1 MKNFLKVIAF
11 CSLLNVKLILS
22 AAKETLTIEIKYT
35 SSSGGRS
42 QNNITNE
49 INNLSCIINESFTIN
64 IHRDDNLVKDTWIDS
79 LQLLNKILNTNLI
92 KQKQAV
98 NHNWNQENLKFALRN
113 CPNIQAIKR
122 SLLLI
127 DYFKKNNQNDLFQK
141 TIESCSYFLDTLSKD
156 LVPKDNVKTDYSNI
170 NKSAQKLYANITQE
184 TNQPGMPFY
193 FRYPFFGYYYIKFIE
208 LFTSLK
214 NYTMS
219 KVFRISSTDKNDDI
233 LIIDKLEENSNDE
246 TKYEIRDS
254 ESFDSWSST
263 RSDDEDLLA
272 NVYP

>member
-1 MKNFLKVIAF
+1 MKNFLRVIAF

-22 AAKETLTIEIKYT
+22 AAKETFIIEIKFVKVART
-35 SSSGGRS
+35 
-42 QNNITNE
+42 
-49 INNLSCIINESFTIN
+49 NNL
-64 IHRDDNLVKDTWIDS
+64 DTPDS
-79 LQLLNKILNTNLI
+79 IEILGSDIENYWKIKIKKNHSLTEIPWMNSLGLLNEILNTNLI

-113 CPNIQAIKR
+113 CSNMQAIKR
-122 SLLLI
+122 SLFLI
-127 DYFKKNNQNDLFQK
+127 NYFNKENNQNNLFQK
-141 TIESCSYFLDTLSKD
+141 TIESCSYFLDTLSRD

-254 ESFDSWSST
+254 ESFDSWSS